1 MRPGASSAT
10 GTHSPRVSA
19 LTGNFG
25 SVTQG
30 NSHLFWLVASAR
42 RSRTTLSCEQDFPVD
57 GRYLWGR
64 SRGGFL
70 GKFWRSVFGFL
81 VDIEWVFREKLSIH
95 NDFWVNNK
103 SYQQNPNDF
112 GPQTQLQNPQTAMPV
127 CVCVDICFDPAE
139 SAGRDSIFGTTLKGR
154 KEGRKPL
161 LPLVV
166 LLQWWFRS
174 RRIRFTKQKAPPE
187 EEKSAQSGDRS
198 LCWQNRKN
206 KLKQWMRCCDCWTF
220 HRSYRSVLRQISMI
234 ECTNQ

>member
-1 MRPGASSAT
+1 MRPGASSAA

-19 LTGNFG
+19 LTGNFW

-70 GKFWRSVFGFL
+70 GKFSRSVFGFL

-103 SYQQNPNDF
+103 SCQQNPNDF

-127 CVCVDICFDPAE
+127 CVCGYLFCPSRECCKGFNFWHHSE
-139 SAGRDSIFGTTLKGR
+139 EGR
-154 KEGRKPL
+154 KEGSHCFLWWCCFSDDFAREGYGSQNKKL
-161 LPLVV
+161 LPKKKSRLNLGIDPYVGRIGRISLNSGWDVV
-166 LLQWWFRS
+166 IVL
-174 RRIRFTKQKAPPE
+174 T
-187 EEKSAQSGDRS
+187 
-198 LCWQNRKN
+198 C
-206 KLKQWMRCCDCWTF
+206 